1 MRKLKKNW
9 GAYLLFMVFGA
20 LFFLLITRFLTLQI
34 TGEAEGRDLAAQA
47 QAQYARSQILE
58 AERGK
63 ILDRNGEVIAE
74 DTQTYKIVAV
84 LDENLTTNEEN
95 PRHVI
100 DPQTTA
106 STLSEYLDL
115 SEAEIM
121 EILTQERKQVE
132 FGTEGKDIPLEIKQQ
147 IEDAELPGIFFLQ
160 DLKRFYPNG
169 IFSSHLIGYAQ
180 PETTEDGMVKTVGQM
195 GVEKNLNEYL
205 EGKNGELSFETDAR
219 GYLLPG
225 GEEALT
231 KAKDGHDVYL
241 TLDKKIQT
249 FLEDAMS
256 QVSDEYN
263 PGNMF
268 GIVADAKTGEILA
281 MSQRP
286 TFDPDTRVGLS
297 ENWYN
302 QIVESTFEPG
312 STFKTFSLAAAVE
325 EGVFNPNATYQSGS
339 YDVLGQKI
347 NDHNVSGWGTISYL
361 EGVQRSSN
369 TAFAKLLEQMGDD
382 VYRNYLDDFG
392 FGQMTDI
399 DLPNEA
405 PGNIL
410 YNYPIE
416 KVTTIFGQGTTVT
429 PLQMIQAETAIAGD
443 GKMKKP
449 FVLSKVVDP
458 ETGDAVY
465 EGEPEVSGQ
474 PISADTASKVREY
487 LASTVTSE
495 VGTGQ
500 PFNIPGYEVAGK
512 SGTAQIPDSQ
522 TGRYMTGR
530 SNYLFSFIGMAPADD
545 PELIVYIGVQQP
557 DLPADEISSI
567 PVSKV
572 FNPVMLNSLKYRNIQ
587 PAEAPVKENVTVEDY
602 TGQDPQSVK
611 EKLEGEGLS
620 VEVMGNGSSINHQ
633 SNMHDELMAGERLI
647 LVTDEELTIPDFTG
661 WSYRDVVKAAATA
674 DLELNAT
681 GTGFATQ
688 QNLTANTAI
697 DQSQPLTVKFETP
710 EETRTRLSQPQGED
724 EDELPQG

>member
-1 MRKLKKNW
+1 MKKNW
-9 GAYLLFMVFGA
+9 GAYLLFTVFSA
-20 LFFLLITRFLTLQI
+20 LFFILVVRFMTLQI

-95 PRHVI
+95 PRHVMN
-100 DPQTTA
+100 PESTA
-106 STLSEYLDL
+106 RTLSQYLDL
-115 SEAEIM
+115 TES
-121 EILTQERKQVE
+121 EILDILTLDRKQVE

-147 IEDAELPGIFFLQ
+147 IEDEKLPGIFFLQ

-180 PETTEDGMVKTVGQM
+180 PEATDDGMVKTIGKM
-195 GVEKNLNEYL
+195 GIEKNLNDFL
-205 EGKNGELSFETDAR
+205 EGKSGELSFETDAR

-225 GEEALT
+225 GEEAIK
-231 KAKDGHDVYL
+231 KARDGHDVYL
-241 TLDKKIQT
+241 TIDKKIQT

-256 QVSDEYN
+256 QVSEEYN

-268 GIVADAKTGEILA
+268 GVVADAKTGEILA

-297 ENWYN
+297 DNWYN

-347 NDHNVSGWGTISYL
+347 SDHNNVGWGTISYL

-369 TAFAKLLEQMGDD
+369 TAFAKLLELMGDD

-392 FGQMTDI
+392 FGQITGI

-405 PGNIL
+405 PGQIL
-410 YNYPIE
+410 YNYPLE

-443 GKMKKP
+443 GQMKRP
-449 FVLSKVVDP
+449 YVLSKVVNPD
-458 ETGDAVY
+458 TGEAVY
-465 EGEPEVSGQ
+465 EGETEISGQ
-474 PISADTASKVREY
+474 PISADTAAKVREY
-487 LASTVTSE
+487 LASTITSE

-500 PFNIPGYEVAGK
+500 PFSIPGYEVSGK
-512 SGTAQIPDSQ
+512 SGTAEIPDPN
-522 TGRYMTGR
+522 TGGYMRGR
-530 SNYLFSFIGMAPADD
+530 DNYLFSFMGMAPADD
-545 PELIVYIGVQQP
+545 PELIVYVGVQQP
-557 DLPADEISSI
+557 ALPLDEIGSV

-572 FNPVMLNSLKYRNIQ
+572 FNSVMLNSLKYRNIQ
-587 PAEAPVKENVTVEDY
+587 PAEAPVKENVSVKDY
-602 TGQDPQSVK
+602 TDQNVSDVRQELEAAGLEVIVLGTGSVIKSQSAVDTD
-611 EKLEGEGLS
+611 L
-620 VEVMGNGSSINHQ
+620 I
-633 SNMHDELMAGERLI
+633 AGEKLI
-647 LVTDEELTIPDFTG
+647 LVTDGDLTIPDLTG
-661 WSYRDVVKAAATA
+661 WSYRDVVKAAAAA
-674 DLELNAT
+674 DLQLNAT
-681 GTGFATQ
+681 GAGFAVQ
-688 QNLTANTAI
+688 QNVTADTI
-697 DQSQPLTVKFETP
+697 ITQDQPLTVKFETP
-710 EETRTRLSQPQGED
+710 EETRTRLSQPE
-724 EDELPQG
+724 EESELPQD

>member
-9 GAYLLFMVFGA
+9 GAYLLFTVFSA

-95 PRHVI
+95 PRHVFNPE
-100 DPQTTA
+100 DTA
-106 STLSEYLDL
+106 STLAQYLDL
-115 SEAEIM
+115 SEAEILD
-121 EILTQERKQVE
+121 ILTQDRKQVE

-180 PETTEDGMVKTVGQM
+180 PEENEDGLVKTVGQM
-195 GVEKNLNEYL
+195 GVERNLNQYL
-205 EGKNGELSFETDAR
+205 EGQNGKLSFETDAR
-219 GYLLPG
+219 GFLLPG
-225 GEEALT
+225 GEEAIQ
-231 KAKDGHDVYL
+231 KAQDGHDVYL
-241 TLDKKIQT
+241 TIDKKIQT
-249 FLEDAMS
+249 FLEDALS

-263 PGNMF
+263 PEKMF
-268 GIVADAKTGEILA
+268 GVVADAKTGEILA

-297 ENWYN
+297 DNWYN

-325 EGVFNPNATYQSGS
+325 EGVFNPDATYQSGS

-382 VYRNYLDDFG
+382 VYRNYLNDFG
-392 FGQMTDI
+392 FGQPTEI

-443 GKMKKP
+443 GNMKKP
-449 FVLSKVVDP
+449 YVLSKVVNP
-458 ETGDAVY
+458 ETGEAVY
-465 EGEPEVSGQ
+465 EGESEVSGQ
-474 PISADTASKVREY
+474 PISADTAAKVREY

-500 PFNIPGYEVAGK
+500 PFSIPGYEVSGK
-512 SGTAQIPDSQ
+512 SGTAQIPDPE

-545 PELIVYIGVQQP
+545 PELIVYIGIQQP
-557 DLPADEISSI
+557 DLPEDEISSI

-587 PAEAPVKENVTVEDY
+587 PAEAPMKESIAVEDY
-602 TGQDPQSVK
+602 TGQSAVTVK
-611 EKLEGEGLS
+611 EDLESMGLK
-620 VEVMGNGSSINHQ
+620 VEMIGNGETIQDQ
-633 SNMHDELMAGERLI
+633 STKHNELIAGERLI
-647 LVTDEELTIPDFTG
+647 IVTDGELTIPDFTG
-661 WSYRDVVKAAATA
+661 WSYRDVVRAAAAA

-681 GTGFATQ
+681 GTGFAVS
-688 QNLTANTAI
+688 QNLTAETVISA
-697 DQSQPLTVKFETP
+697 DQPLTVKFETP
-710 EETRTRLSQPQGED
+710 EETRNRLSQPEED
-724 EDELPQG
+724 SELPQD

>member
-9 GAYLLFMVFGA
+9 GAYLLFTVFSA

-95 PRHVI
+95 PRHVL
-100 DPQTTA
+100 DPEGTA
-106 STLSEYLDL
+106 STLAQYLDL
-115 SEAEIM
+115 SEAEILD
-121 EILTQERKQVE
+121 ILTQDRKQVE

-180 PETTEDGMVKTVGQM
+180 PEANEDGLVKTVGQM
-195 GVEKNLNEYL
+195 GVERNLNKYL
-205 EGKNGELSFETDAR
+205 EGQNGKLSYETDAR
-219 GYLLPG
+219 GFLLPG
-225 GEEALT
+225 GEEAIQ
-231 KAKDGHDVYL
+231 KAQDGHDVYL
-241 TLDKKIQT
+241 TIDKKIQT
-249 FLEDAMS
+249 FLEDALS

-263 PGNMF
+263 PEKMF
-268 GIVADAKTGEILA
+268 GVVADAKTGEILA

-382 VYRNYLDDFG
+382 VYRNYLDQFG
-392 FGQMTDI
+392 FGQQTGI

-429 PLQMIQAETAIAGD
+429 PLQMIQAETAIASD

-449 FVLSKVVDP
+449 YVLSKVVNP
-458 ETGDAVY
+458 ETGEAVY
-465 EGEPEVSGQ
+465 EGESEVTGQ
-474 PISADTASKVREY
+474 PISSDTAAKVREY

-500 PFNIPGYEVAGK
+500 PFSIPGYEVSGK
-512 SGTAQIPDSQ
+512 SGTAQIPDPE

-545 PELIVYIGVQQP
+545 PELIVYIGIQQP

-587 PAEAPVKENVTVEDY
+587 PAEAPMKESVPVEDY
-602 TGQDPQSVK
+602 KDQSAAAVK
-611 EKLEGEGLS
+611 EQLEGQGLK
-620 VEVMGNGSSINHQ
+620 VEVIGNGDTIQTQ
-633 SNMHDELMAGERLI
+633 STVNNELIAGERLI
-647 LVTDEELTIPDFTG
+647 LVTDGDLTIPDFTG
-661 WSYRDVVKAAATA
+661 WSYRDVVRAAAAA
-674 DLELNAT
+674 DLELNT
-681 GTGFATQ
+681 NGTGFAVS
-688 QNLTANTAI
+688 QNLTADSVISAG
-697 DQSQPLTVKFETP
+697 QPLTVKFETP
-710 EETRTRLSQPQGED
+710 EETRTRLSQPE
-724 EDELPQG
+724 EESELPQD

>member
-9 GAYLLFMVFGA
+9 GAYLLFTVFSA

-84 LDENLTTNEEN
+84 LDENLTTNDDN
-95 PRHVI
+95 PRHVL
-100 DPQTTA
+100 DPEETA
-106 STLSEYLDL
+106 ATLSEYLDL
-115 SEAEIM
+115 SEPEIFD
-121 EILTQERKQVE
+121 ILTQDKKQVE
-132 FGTEGKDIPLEIKQQ
+132 FGTAGKDIPLEIKQK
-147 IEDAELPGIFFLQ
+147 IEEAELPGIFFLQ

-180 PETTEDGMVKTVGQM
+180 PEETEDGMMKTVGQM
-195 GVEKNLNEYL
+195 GVERNLNDYL
-205 EGKNGELSFETDAR
+205 EGENGKLSFETDAR
-219 GYLLPG
+219 GFLLPG
-225 GEEALT
+225 GEEAIQ

-241 TLDKKIQT
+241 TIDKKIQT
-249 FLEDAMS
+249 FLEDALS
-256 QVSDEYN
+256 QAAEEYN
-263 PGNMF
+263 PQKMF
-268 GIVADAKTGEILA
+268 GVVADAKTGEILA

-297 ENWYN
+297 DNWYN

-339 YDVLGQKI
+339 YDVLGQEIK
-347 NDHNVSGWGTISYL
+347 DHNVSGWGTISYL

-392 FGQMTDI
+392 FGQQTEI

-405 PGNIL
+405 PGTIL
-410 YNYPIE
+410 YNYPLE
-416 KVTTIFGQGTTVT
+416 KVTTIFGQGSTVT

-443 GKMKKP
+443 GKMKRP

-458 ETGDAVY
+458 ETGEAVY

-474 PISADTASKVREY
+474 PISADTAAKVREY
-487 LASTVTSE
+487 LATTVTSE

-500 PFNIPGYEVAGK
+500 PFSIPGYEVSGK
-512 SGTAQIPDSQ
+512 SGTAEIPDPA

-545 PELIVYIGVQQP
+545 PELIVYIGIQQP
-557 DLPADEISSI
+557 DLPPDEISSI

-587 PAEAPVKENVTVEDY
+587 PAEAPMRESVMVENYE
-602 TGQDPQSVK
+602 GQPAASVK
-611 EKLEGEGLS
+611 EALESKGLS
-620 VEVMGNGSSINHQ
+620 VELIGNGDMINHQ
-633 SNMHDELMAGERLI
+633 SVVNEELMAGERLI
-647 LVTDEELTIPDFTG
+647 LVTDGELTIPDFTG
-661 WSYRDVVKAAATA
+661 WSYRDVVKAAAAA
-674 DLELNAT
+674 DLQLNAT
-681 GTGFATQ
+681 GAGYAVS
-688 QNLTANTAI
+688 QNLTANTVI
-697 DQSQPLTVKFETP
+697 SSNQPLTVKFETP
-710 EETRTRLSQPQGED
+710 EETRTRLSQPED
-724 EDELPQG
+724 ESELPQD

>member
-9 GAYLLFMVFGA
+9 GAYLLFTVFSA
-20 LFFLLITRFLTLQI
+20 LFFILVVRFMTLQI

-95 PRHVI
+95 PRHVMN
-100 DPQTTA
+100 PESTA
-106 STLSEYLDL
+106 RTLSQYLDL
-115 SEAEIM
+115 TES
-121 EILTQERKQVE
+121 EILDILTLDRKQVE

-147 IEDAELPGIFFLQ
+147 IEDEKLPGIFFLQ

-180 PETTEDGMVKTVGQM
+180 PEATDDGMVKTIGKM
-195 GVEKNLNEYL
+195 GIEKNLNDFL
-205 EGKNGELSFETDAR
+205 EGKSGELSFETDAR

-225 GEEALT
+225 GEEAIK
-231 KAKDGHDVYL
+231 KARDGHDVYL
-241 TLDKKIQT
+241 TIDKKIQT

-256 QVSDEYN
+256 QVSEEYN

-268 GIVADAKTGEILA
+268 GVVADAKTGEILA

-297 ENWYN
+297 DNWYN

-347 NDHNVSGWGTISYL
+347 SDHNNVGWGTISYL

-369 TAFAKLLEQMGDD
+369 TAFAKLLELMGDD

-392 FGQMTDI
+392 FGQITGI

-405 PGNIL
+405 PGQIL
-410 YNYPIE
+410 YNYPLE

-443 GKMKKP
+443 GQMKRP
-449 FVLSKVVDP
+449 YVLSKVVNPD
-458 ETGDAVY
+458 TGEAVY
-465 EGEPEVSGQ
+465 EGETEISGQ
-474 PISADTASKVREY
+474 PISADTAAKVREY
-487 LASTVTSE
+487 LASTITSE

-500 PFNIPGYEVAGK
+500 PFSIPGYEVSGK
-512 SGTAQIPDSQ
+512 SGTAEIPDPN
-522 TGRYMTGR
+522 TGGYMRGR
-530 SNYLFSFIGMAPADD
+530 DNYLFSFMGMAPADD
-545 PELIVYIGVQQP
+545 PELIVYVGVQQP
-557 DLPADEISSI
+557 ALPLDEIGSV

-572 FNPVMLNSLKYRNIQ
+572 FNSVMLNSLKYRNIQ
-587 PAEAPVKENVTVEDY
+587 PAEAPVKENVSVKDY
-602 TGQDPQSVK
+602 TDQNVSDVRQELEAAGLEVIVLGTGSVIKSQSAVDTD
-611 EKLEGEGLS
+611 L
-620 VEVMGNGSSINHQ
+620 I
-633 SNMHDELMAGERLI
+633 AGEKLI
-647 LVTDEELTIPDFTG
+647 LVTDGDLTIPDLTG
-661 WSYRDVVKAAATA
+661 WSYRDVVKAAAAA
-674 DLELNAT
+674 DLQLNAT
-681 GTGFATQ
+681 GAGFAVQ
-688 QNLTANTAI
+688 QNVTADTI
-697 DQSQPLTVKFETP
+697 ITQDQPLTVKFETP
-710 EETRTRLSQPQGED
+710 EETRTRLSQPE
-724 EDELPQG
+724 EESELPQD

>member
-9 GAYLLFMVFGA
+9 GAYLLFTVFSA

-95 PRHVI
+95 PRHVT
-100 DPQTTA
+100 DPEKTA
-106 STLSEYLDL
+106 STLAEYLDL
-115 SEAEIM
+115 TEAEILD
-121 EILTQERKQVE
+121 ILTQERKQVE
-132 FGTEGKDIPLEIKQQ
+132 FGTEGKDIPLEVKQQ

-169 IFSSHLIGYAQ
+169 TFASHLIGYAQ

-195 GVEKNLNEYL
+195 GIERNLNKYL
-205 EGKNGELSFETDAR
+205 EGENGELSFETDAR
-219 GYLLPG
+219 GFLLPG
-225 GEEALT
+225 GEEAIK

-241 TLDKKIQT
+241 TIDKKIQT
-249 FLEDAMS
+249 FLEDALS

-263 PGNMF
+263 PEKMF
-268 GIVADAKTGEILA
+268 GVVADAKTGEILA

-297 ENWYN
+297 DNWYN

-382 VYRNYLDDFG
+382 VYRKYLDDFG
-392 FGQMTDI
+392 FGQKTEI

-405 PGNIL
+405 PGTIL
-410 YNYPIE
+410 YNYPLE
-416 KVTTIFGQGTTVT
+416 KVTTIFGQGSTVT

-443 GKMKKP
+443 GKMKRP
-449 FVLSKVVDP
+449 YVLSKVVDP
-458 ETGDAVY
+458 ETGEAVY
-465 EGEPEVSGQ
+465 EGEAEVSGQ
-474 PISADTASKVREY
+474 PISADTAAKVREY

-500 PFNIPGYEVAGK
+500 PFGIPGYEVSGK
-512 SGTAQIPDSQ
+512 SGTAEIPDPQ
-522 TGRYMTGR
+522 TGKYMTGR
-530 SNYLFSFIGMAPADD
+530 DNYLFSFLGMAPADD
-545 PELIVYIGVQQP
+545 PELIVYIGIQQP
-557 DLPADEISSI
+557 DLPEDEISSI

-587 PAEAPVKENVTVEDY
+587 PAEAPMKESVPVDDY
-602 TGQDPQSVK
+602 TGQSASSVK
-611 EKLEGEGLS
+611 EELESKGLT
-620 VEVMGNGSSINHQ
+620 VELIGNGETIQHQ
-633 SNMHDELMAGERLI
+633 SAINEELIAGEKFI
-647 LVTDEELTIPDFTG
+647 LVTDGDLTIPDFTG
-661 WSYRDVVKAAATA
+661 WSYRDVVRAAAAA

-681 GTGFATQ
+681 GTGYAVS
-688 QNLTANTAI
+688 QNLTADTVI
-697 DQSQPLTVKFETP
+697 SPDQPLSVKFETP
-710 EETRTRLSQPQGED
+710 VETQTRLSQPE
-724 EDELPQG
+724 EENELPQD

>member
-9 GAYLLFMVFGA
+9 GAYLLFTVFSA

-84 LDENLTTNEEN
+84 LDENLTTNEES
-95 PRHVI
+95 PRHVL
-100 DPQTTA
+100 DPEDTA
-106 STLSEYLDL
+106 STLAQYLDL
-115 SEAEIM
+115 SEAEILD
-121 EILTQERKQVE
+121 ILTQERKQVE
-132 FGTEGKDIPLEIKQQ
+132 FGSEGKDIPLEIKQQ

-180 PETTEDGMVKTVGQM
+180 PEENEDGIVKTVGQM
-195 GVEKNLNEYL
+195 GVERNLNQYL
-205 EGKNGELSFETDAR
+205 EGQNGKLSFETDAR
-219 GYLLPG
+219 GFLLPG
-225 GEEALT
+225 GEEAIQ
-231 KAKDGHDVYL
+231 KAQDGHNVYL
-241 TLDKKIQT
+241 TIDKKIQT
-249 FLEDAMS
+249 FLEDALS

-263 PGNMF
+263 PEKMF
-268 GIVADAKTGEILA
+268 GVVADAKTGEILA

-297 ENWYN
+297 DNWYN

-382 VYRNYLDDFG
+382 VYKNYLNEFG
-392 FGQMTDI
+392 FGQPTEI

-443 GKMKKP
+443 GKMKRP
-449 FVLSKVVDP
+449 YVLSKVVNP
-458 ETGDAVY
+458 ETGEAVY
-465 EGEPEVSGQ
+465 EGEAEVSGQ
-474 PISADTASKVREY
+474 PISADTAAKVREY

-500 PFNIPGYEVAGK
+500 PFSIPGYEVSGK
-512 SGTAQIPDSQ
+512 SGTAQIPDPE

-545 PELIVYIGVQQP
+545 PELIVYIGIQQP
-557 DLPADEISSI
+557 DLPEDEISSI

-587 PAEAPVKENVTVEDY
+587 PVEAPMKESVVVEDY
-602 TGQDPQSVK
+602 TGQSVAAVK
-611 EKLEGEGLS
+611 EQLEDKGLKIEVLGKGET
-620 VEVMGNGSSINHQ
+620 IRDQ
-633 SNMHDELMAGERLI
+633 STKNNELIAGERMI
-647 LVTDEELTIPDFTG
+647 LVADGELTIPDFTG
-661 WSYRDVVKAAATA
+661 WSYRDVVRAAAAA

-681 GTGFATQ
+681 GTGFAVS
-688 QNLTANTAI
+688 QNLTADTVINA
-697 DQSQPLTVKFETP
+697 DQPLTVKFETP
-710 EETRTRLSQPQGED
+710 EETRNRLSQPEED
-724 EDELPQG
+724 SELPQD

>member
-1 MRKLKKNW
+1 M
-9 GAYLLFMVFGA
+9 
-20 LFFLLITRFLTLQI
+20 TLQI

-95 PRHVI
+95 PRHVMN
-100 DPQTTA
+100 PESTA
-106 STLSEYLDL
+106 KTLSQYLDL
-115 SEAEIM
+115 TES
-121 EILTQERKQVE
+121 EILDILTLDRKQVE

-147 IEDAELPGIFFLQ
+147 IEDEKLPGIFFLQ

-180 PETTEDGMVKTVGQM
+180 PEATDDGMVKTIGKM
-195 GVEKNLNEYL
+195 GIEKNLNDFL
-205 EGKNGELSFETDAR
+205 EGKSGELSFETDAR

-225 GEEALT
+225 GEEAIK
-231 KAKDGHDVYL
+231 KARDGHDVYL
-241 TLDKKIQT
+241 TIDKKIQT

-256 QVSDEYN
+256 QVSEEYN

-268 GIVADAKTGEILA
+268 GVVADAKTGEILA

-297 ENWYN
+297 DNWYN

-347 NDHNVSGWGTISYL
+347 SDHNNVGWGTISYL

-369 TAFAKLLEQMGDD
+369 TAFAKLLELMGDD

-392 FGQMTDI
+392 FGQITGI

-405 PGNIL
+405 PGKIL
-410 YNYPIE
+410 YNYPLE

-443 GKMKKP
+443 GQMKRP
-449 FVLSKVVDP
+449 YVLSKVVNPD
-458 ETGDAVY
+458 TGEAVY
-465 EGEPEVSGQ
+465 EGETEISGQ
-474 PISADTASKVREY
+474 PISADTAAKVREY
-487 LASTVTSE
+487 LATTITSE
-495 VGTGQ
+495 AGTGQ
-500 PFNIPGYEVAGK
+500 PFSITGYEVAGK
-512 SGTAQIPDSQ
+512 SGTAEIPDPN
-522 TGRYMTGR
+522 TGGYMRGR
-530 SNYLFSFIGMAPADD
+530 DNYLFSFMGMAPADD
-545 PELIVYIGVQQP
+545 PELIVYVGVQQP
-557 DLPADEISSI
+557 TLPLDEIGSV

-587 PAEAPVKENVTVEDY
+587 PAEAPVKENVSVKDY
-602 TGQDPQSVK
+602 TGQNVSDVRQQLDTAG
-611 EKLEGEGLS
+611 LEVIVL
-620 VEVMGNGSSINHQ
+620 GNGSVIKSQ
-633 SNMHDELMAGERLI
+633 SAVNTDLIAGEKLI
-647 LVTDEELTIPDFTG
+647 LVTDGELTIPDLTG
-661 WSYRDVVKAAATA
+661 WSYRDVVKAAVAADLQLNASGAGFAVQQNVTA
-674 DLELNAT
+674 DT
-681 GTGFATQ
+681 IITQ
-688 QNLTANTAI
+688 
-697 DQSQPLTVKFETP
+697 DQPLTVKFETP
-710 EETRTRLSQPQGED
+710 EETRTRLSQPE
-724 EDELPQG
+724 EESELPQD

>member
-1 MRKLKKNW
+1 M
-9 GAYLLFMVFGA
+9 
-20 LFFLLITRFLTLQI
+20 TLQI

-95 PRHVI
+95 PRHVT
-100 DPQTTA
+100 DPEKTA
-106 STLSEYLDL
+106 STLAEYLDL
-115 SEAEIM
+115 TEAEILD
-121 EILTQERKQVE
+121 ILTQERKQVE
-132 FGTEGKDIPLEIKQQ
+132 FGTEGKDIPLEVKQQ

-169 IFSSHLIGYAQ
+169 TFASHLIGYAQ

-195 GVEKNLNEYL
+195 GIERNLNKYL
-205 EGKNGELSFETDAR
+205 EGENGELSFETDAR
-219 GYLLPG
+219 GFLLPG
-225 GEEALT
+225 GEEAIK

-241 TLDKKIQT
+241 TIDKKIQT
-249 FLEDAMS
+249 FLEDALS

-263 PGNMF
+263 PEKMF
-268 GIVADAKTGEILA
+268 GVVADAKTGEILA

-297 ENWYN
+297 DNWYN

-382 VYRNYLDDFG
+382 VYRKYLDDFG
-392 FGQMTDI
+392 FGQKTEI

-405 PGNIL
+405 PGTIL
-410 YNYPIE
+410 YNYPLE
-416 KVTTIFGQGTTVT
+416 KVTTIFGQGSTVT

-443 GKMKKP
+443 GKMKRP
-449 FVLSKVVDP
+449 YVLSKVVDP
-458 ETGDAVY
+458 ETGEAVY
-465 EGEPEVSGQ
+465 EGEAEVSGQ
-474 PISADTASKVREY
+474 PISADTAAKVREY

-500 PFNIPGYEVAGK
+500 PFGIPGYEVSGK
-512 SGTAQIPDSQ
+512 SGTAEIPDPQ
-522 TGRYMTGR
+522 TGKYMTGR
-530 SNYLFSFIGMAPADD
+530 DNYLFSFLGMAPADD
-545 PELIVYIGVQQP
+545 PELIVYIGIQQP
-557 DLPADEISSI
+557 DLPEDEISSI

-587 PAEAPVKENVTVEDY
+587 PAEAPMKESVPVDDY
-602 TGQDPQSVK
+602 TGQSASSVK
-611 EKLEGEGLS
+611 EELESKGLT
-620 VEVMGNGSSINHQ
+620 VELIGNGETIQHQ
-633 SNMHDELMAGERLI
+633 SAINEELIAGEKFI
-647 LVTDEELTIPDFTG
+647 LVTDGDLTIPDFTG
-661 WSYRDVVKAAATA
+661 WSYRDVVRAAAAA

-681 GTGFATQ
+681 GTGYAVS
-688 QNLTANTAI
+688 QNLTADTVI
-697 DQSQPLTVKFETP
+697 SPDQPLSVKFETP
-710 EETRTRLSQPQGED
+710 VETQTRLSQPE
-724 EDELPQG
+724 EENELPQD

>member
-9 GAYLLFMVFGA
+9 GAYLLFTVFSA
-20 LFFLLITRFLTLQI
+20 LFFILVVRFMTLQI

-95 PRHVI
+95 PRHVMN
-100 DPQTTA
+100 PESTA
-106 STLSEYLDL
+106 KTLSQYLDL
-115 SEAEIM
+115 TES
-121 EILTQERKQVE
+121 EILDILTLDRKQVE

-147 IEDAELPGIFFLQ
+147 IEDEKLPGIFFLQ

-180 PETTEDGMVKTVGQM
+180 PEATDDGMVKTIGKM
-195 GVEKNLNEYL
+195 GIEKNLNDFL
-205 EGKNGELSFETDAR
+205 EGKSGELSFETDAR

-225 GEEALT
+225 GEEAIK
-231 KAKDGHDVYL
+231 KARDGHDVYL
-241 TLDKKIQT
+241 TIDKKIQT

-256 QVSDEYN
+256 QVSEEYN

-268 GIVADAKTGEILA
+268 GVVADAKTGEILA

-297 ENWYN
+297 DNWYN

-347 NDHNVSGWGTISYL
+347 SDHNNVGWGTISYL

-369 TAFAKLLEQMGDD
+369 TAFAKLLELMGDD

-392 FGQMTDI
+392 FGQITGI

-405 PGNIL
+405 PGKIL
-410 YNYPIE
+410 YNYPLE

-443 GKMKKP
+443 GQMKRP
-449 FVLSKVVDP
+449 YVLSKVVNPD
-458 ETGDAVY
+458 TGEAVY
-465 EGEPEVSGQ
+465 EGETEISGQ
-474 PISADTASKVREY
+474 PISADTAAKVREY
-487 LASTVTSE
+487 LATTITSE
-495 VGTGQ
+495 AGTGQ
-500 PFNIPGYEVAGK
+500 PFSITGYEVAGK
-512 SGTAQIPDSQ
+512 SGTAEIPDPN
-522 TGRYMTGR
+522 TGGYMRGR
-530 SNYLFSFIGMAPADD
+530 DNYLFSFMGMAPADD
-545 PELIVYIGVQQP
+545 PELIVYVGVQQP
-557 DLPADEISSI
+557 TLPLDEIGSV

-587 PAEAPVKENVTVEDY
+587 PAEAPVKENVSVKDY
-602 TGQDPQSVK
+602 TGQNVSDVRQQLDTAG
-611 EKLEGEGLS
+611 LEVIVL
-620 VEVMGNGSSINHQ
+620 GNGSVIKSQ
-633 SNMHDELMAGERLI
+633 SAVNTDLIAGEKLI
-647 LVTDEELTIPDFTG
+647 LVTDGELTIPDLTG
-661 WSYRDVVKAAATA
+661 WSYRDVVKAAVAADLQLNASGAGFAVQQNVTA
-674 DLELNAT
+674 DT
-681 GTGFATQ
+681 IITQ
-688 QNLTANTAI
+688 
-697 DQSQPLTVKFETP
+697 DQPLTVKFETP
-710 EETRTRLSQPQGED
+710 EETRTRLSQPE
-724 EDELPQG
+724 EESELPQD